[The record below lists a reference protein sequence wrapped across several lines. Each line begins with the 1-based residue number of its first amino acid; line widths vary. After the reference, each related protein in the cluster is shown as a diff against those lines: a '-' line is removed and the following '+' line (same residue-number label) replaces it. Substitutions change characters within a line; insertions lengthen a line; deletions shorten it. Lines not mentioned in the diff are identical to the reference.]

1 MKSGI
6 EYILLGII
14 GLIVLWAI
22 VTYNGLVRLKNLVKE
37 GWSGIDVQLK
47 RRHDLIPNLIE
58 TVKGYK
64 GYEEKVLTEVTK
76 LRAQSDATNDVK
88 EKSQIESLLAGR
100 IASILATAENYPDL
114 KASESFVNLQK
125 NLSDIEEQIQLARRY
140 YNGTARELN
149 TKVQSFPSM
158 IIANICNFKSV
169 DYFEITD
176 NSERAV
182 PQVKF

>member
-1 MKSGI
+1 MSKEI
-6 EYILLGII
+6 LYILLGLVALII
-14 GLIVLWAI
+14 IWAI
-22 VTYNGLVRLKNLVKE
+22 ATFNGLVRLRNLVKE

-64 GYEEKVLTEVTK
+64 GYEEKVLTEVTQ
-76 LRAQSDATNDVK
+76 LRAQSTTTNDVK
-88 EKSQIESLLAGR
+88 EKSQIESALSGR
-100 IASILATAENYPDL
+100 IANILAVAENYPDL
-114 KASESFVNLQK
+114 KASESFINLQK
-125 NLSDIEEQIQLARRY
+125 NLTDVEEQIQLARRY

-149 TKVQSFPSM
+149 TKIQSFPSL
-158 IIANICNFKSV
+158 IIASLGGFKSV

-176 NSERAV
+176 TTERDV